1 MENIE
6 ISQKYLLLILNDKG
20 RVAPIGSMRIR
31 AFMVASGILELVLDD
46 IVSLSD
52 NQVTIKQELPS
63 DKGYLRSIY
72 NKIATEKSIHLK
84 KLGRELISKRELF
97 KELFNSVGDSLVE
110 LDIVTKTNGGILGQ
124 SNHYIGSE
132 DSKKQIVEQIRAE
145 LLEEGPVTTDTV
157 VLSSLLIGSRIL
169 KNYFSKFEDKD
180 LNDKLTMLRKDTK
193 NKEIFAMIDSI
204 SHTITTIIASVG

>member
-1 MENIE
+1 MKNIE
-6 ISQKYLLLILNDKG
+6 ISQKYLLLVLNDKG
-20 RVAPIGSMRIR
+20 RVAPIGSIRIR

-52 NQVTIKQELPS
+52 NQVTVKQELPS
-63 DKGYLRSIY
+63 DKEYLRPIY
-72 NKIATEKSIHLK
+72 NRISRETLPLK

-97 KELFNSVGDSLVE
+97 KELFNLVGDSLVE
-110 LDIVTKTNGGILGQ
+110 LDVVTKTNGGILGK
-124 SNHYIGSE
+124 SSHYIGSE

-157 VLSSLLIGSRIL
+157 VLTSLLIGSRIL

-180 LNDKLTMLRKDTK
+180 LNDKLTMLRKDTT

>member
-1 MENIE
+1 MSNME
-6 ISQKYLLLILNDKG
+6 ISQKYLLLVLNDKG
-20 RVAPIGSMRIR
+20 GVAPIGSLRIR
-31 AFMVASGILELVLDD
+31 AFMVASGILELVLDN

-52 NQVTIKQELPS
+52 NQVTVKQELPS
-63 DKGYLRSIY
+63 DKEYLRSIY
-72 NKIATEKSIHLK
+72 NKISEGKSIHLK

-110 LDIVTKTNGGILGQ
+110 LDVVTKTNGGLLGQ
-124 SNHYIGSE
+124 SSHYIGGE
-132 DSKKQIVEQIRAE
+132 NSKKQVVEQIRAE

-157 VLSSLLIGSRIL
+157 VLSSLLIGSRVL

>member
-1 MENIE
+1 MSNME
-6 ISQKYLLLILNDKG
+6 ISQKYLLLVLNDRG
-20 RVAPIGSMRIR
+20 GVAPIGSLRIR
-31 AFMVASGILELVLDD
+31 AFMVASGILELVLDN

-52 NQVTIKQELPS
+52 NQVTVKQELPS
-63 DKGYLRSIY
+63 DKEYLRSIY
-72 NKIATEKSIHLK
+72 NKISTEKSIHLK
-84 KLGRELISKRELF
+84 KLGRELVSKRELF

-110 LDIVTKTNGGILGQ
+110 LDVVTKTNGGLLGQ
-124 SNHYIGSE
+124 SSHYIGGE
-132 DSKKQIVEQIRAE
+132 NSKKQVVEQIRAE

-157 VLSSLLIGSRIL
+157 VLSSLLIGSRVL

>member
-1 MENIE
+1 MKNIE
-6 ISQKYLLLILNDKG
+6 VSQKYLLLVLNDKG
-20 RVAPIGSMRIR
+20 GVAPIGSLRIR

-52 NQVTIKQELPS
+52 NQVTVKQELPS
-63 DKGYLRSIY
+63 DKEYLRSIY
-72 NKIATEKSIHLK
+72 NKISTEKSIHLK

-110 LDIVTKTNGGILGQ
+110 LDVVTKTNGGILGQ
-124 SNHYIGSE
+124 SSHYIGSE
-132 DSKKQIVEQIRAE
+132 NSKKQIVEQMRAE

-157 VLSSLLIGSRIL
+157 VLSSLLIGSRTL

-180 LNDKLTMLRKDTK
+180 LNDKLTMLRKDTR
-193 NKEIFAMIDSI
+193 NKEIFALIDSI

>member
-1 MENIE
+1 MKNIE
-6 ISQKYLLLILNDKG
+6 ISQKYLLLVLNDKG
-20 RVAPIGSMRIR
+20 RVAPIGSIRIR

-52 NQVTIKQELPS
+52 NQVTVKQELPS
-63 DKGYLRSIY
+63 DKEYLRPIY
-72 NKIATEKSIHLK
+72 NRISRETLLLK

-97 KELFNSVGDSLVE
+97 KELFNLVGDSLVE
-110 LDIVTKTNGGILGQ
+110 LDVVTKTNGGILGK
-124 SNHYIGSE
+124 SSHYIGSE

-157 VLSSLLIGSRIL
+157 VLTSLLIGSRIL

-180 LNDKLTMLRKDTK
+180 LNDKLTMLRKDTR

>member
-1 MENIE
+1 MKNME
-6 ISQKYLLLILNDKG
+6 ISQRYLLLVLNDKG
-20 RVAPIGSMRIR
+20 RVAPIGSIRIR

-52 NQVTIKQELPS
+52 NQVTVKQELPI
-63 DKGYLRSIY
+63 DKEYLRPIY
-72 NKIATEKSIHLK
+72 NKISTETLPLK

-110 LDIVTKTNGGILGQ
+110 LDAVTKTNGGILGK
-124 SNHYIGSE
+124 SSHYIGSE

-157 VLSSLLIGSRIL
+157 VLTSLLIGSRIL

-180 LNDKLTMLRKDTK
+180 LNDKLTMLREDTT

>member
-1 MENIE
+1 ME
-6 ISQKYLLLILNDKG
+6 ISQKYLLLVLNDKG
-20 RVAPIGSMRIR
+20 GVAPIGSLRIR
-31 AFMVASGILELVLDD
+31 AFMVASGILELVLDN

-52 NQVTIKQELPS
+52 NQVTVKQELPS
-63 DKGYLRSIY
+63 DKEYLRSIY
-72 NKIATEKSIHLK
+72 NKISEGKSIHLK

-110 LDIVTKTNGGILGQ
+110 LDVVTKTNGGLLGQ
-124 SNHYIGSE
+124 SCHYIGGE
-132 DSKKQIVEQIRAE
+132 NSKKQVVEQIRAE

-157 VLSSLLIGSRIL
+157 VLSSLLIGSRVL